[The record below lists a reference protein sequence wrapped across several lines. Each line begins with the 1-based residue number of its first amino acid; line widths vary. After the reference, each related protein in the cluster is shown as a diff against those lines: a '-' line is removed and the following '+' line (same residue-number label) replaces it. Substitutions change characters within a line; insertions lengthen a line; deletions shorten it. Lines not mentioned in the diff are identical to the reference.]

1 LSRFVDDHY
10 CFACGKENP
19 AGLRVRIDRNDGRCL
34 LSWNPKREF
43 QGFRE
48 ILHGGIISTLL
59 DEAMAH
65 AVLSVRD
72 GTATAEIRVVFEK
85 PVDTSAEIF
94 VEARVEEENRRLL
107 RASAELLQAGTR
119 KASARATFVQVA
131 RPHTGRARGAP

>member
-1 LSRFVDDHY
+1 LTRFEDDHY

-19 AGLRVRIDRNDGRCL
+19 AGLQVRVDRDDGRCRL
-34 LSWNPKREF
+34 LWNPKREF

-65 AVLSVRD
+65 AVLSVRG

-85 PVDTSAEIF
+85 PVNTAEEIT
-94 VEARVEEENRRLL
+94 VEARVEEEKRRLL
-107 RASAELLQAGTR
+107 RASAELLQGGAR
-119 KASARATFVQVA
+119 KASARGTFVQVA
-131 RPHTGRARGAP
+131 RPHPAKSPKAP